1 MFKIFFRIIKVKIIF
16 RIGLVIGK
24 NFRFFEPERHIFL
37 IFEIERKFF
46 HFQAAGDII
55 LIRIFR
61 ATCKNSY

>member
-24 NFRFFEPERHIFL
+24 NFRLPKPKRPIFL
-37 IFEIERKFF
+37 IFNIERYFF
-46 HFQAAGDII
+46 NFQTAGYII
-55 LIRIFR
+55 FIRIFR